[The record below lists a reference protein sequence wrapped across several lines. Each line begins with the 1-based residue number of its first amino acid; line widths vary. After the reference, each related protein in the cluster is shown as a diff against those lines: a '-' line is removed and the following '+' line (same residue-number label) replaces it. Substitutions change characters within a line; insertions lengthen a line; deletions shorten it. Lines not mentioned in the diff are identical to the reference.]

1 MRTLILTALAAA
13 AVGAASLLT
22 GSATPVQ
29 AQSFSTQDLRNL
41 VATPKEQ
48 TAPHRRVVHRHYPR
62 RVARY
67 GYYYGYYYAPNP
79 YSVTGAIGPAGTG
92 PELWPPCYYGPP
104 ACTAAGYPNL
114 NYYRELQG
122 YPSY

>member
-1 MRTLILTALAAA
+1 MRTVIVTTLAAA
-13 AVGAASLLT
+13 TIGAASLLL

-48 TAPHRRVVHRHYPR
+48 TTPKH
-62 RVARY
+62 RVARHHPRTVRHY
-67 GYYYGYYYAPNP
+67 GYYEPNP

-114 NYYRELQG
+114 NYARELRG